1 MKKNMGDIDI
11 NIRKVLGIVA
21 IFLAIFVT
29 TGVWDIVLYVIGGI
43 MIITALVGVC
53 PLYIPFGISTRKK

>member
-1 MKKNMGDIDI
+1 MKKNMGNLDI
-11 NIRKVLGIVA
+11 NIRKILGIVA

-29 TGVWDIVLYVIGGI
+29 TGAWDIVLYVFGGI

-53 PLYIPFGISTRKK
+53 PLYISFGISTRKK